1 MDEIALFH
9 LFKHILDYY
18 AILCEVKKKNGLNC
32 CSLFSMPIL
41 PPFTTSWHNCHIVA
55 IDNLQLFLFFGQL
68 QTNKSQWQQVAIGTS
83 GTSYTILVIT
93 SVGLFS
99 LGDLVLSHIEN

>member
-32 CSLFSMPIL
+32 CSLFSTPIL
-41 PPFTTSWHNCHIVA
+41 PPFATSWHNCHIVA
-55 IDNLQLFLFFGQL
+55 IDNLQIVLFFCNYKQTKVNGNKL
-68 QTNKSQWQQVAIGTS
+68 Q
-83 GTSYTILVIT
+83 
-93 SVGLFS
+93 
-99 LGDLVLSHIEN
+99 